1 MYMKHMLSLF
11 THAYTQDPQAV
22 EVAVE
27 VVFLV
32 VEVVVLVELVVDF
45 FVVVVLLVVVDFLVV
60 EVVLAETVLPAAEHG
75 KSKLVSDSI
84 FVQKYS
90 ELPLVPTRF
99 VPVAVMSSQ
108 ISEQT
113 ISTTSLLLVPVPVTL
128 M

>member
-1 MYMKHMLSLF
+1 MLLLV
-11 THAYTQDPQAV
+11 THTCLQDSQAFEVAV

-32 VEVVVLVELVVDF
+32 VVVVLLVLVDF
-45 FVVVVLLVVVDFLVV
+45 FVVVLLVLVDFFV
-60 EVVLAETVLPAAEHG
+60 EVVLAETVVPAAEHG
-75 KSKLVSDSI
+75 KSKLVSDST

-128 M
+128 T